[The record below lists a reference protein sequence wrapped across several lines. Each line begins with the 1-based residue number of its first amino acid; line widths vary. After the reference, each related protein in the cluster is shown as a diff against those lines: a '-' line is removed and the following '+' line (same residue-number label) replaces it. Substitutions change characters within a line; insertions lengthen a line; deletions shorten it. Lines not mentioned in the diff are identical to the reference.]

1 MTARWL
7 VAIALLAGLLT
18 GSAQAEVVSSTR
30 VSYYTVSGST
40 PGAIF
45 QGILGRGPQISGAD
59 AIASIATRAV
69 QDGGLKKSGGA
80 CRLSGYRVRLTF
92 LITRPRIANPRV
104 LKPDDLAKWNQVNS
118 FIIAHENQHKQN
130 WLACA
135 AALDRH
141 LTAMSAPN
149 CGQLTAKGEFMWK
162 QMLAACDKRQRAF
175 DSVQS
180 WQLQQLPFM
189 RRARNGAD

>member
-1 MTARWL
+1 MVAGRL
-7 VAIALLAGLLT
+7 VAIALLAGLLA
-18 GSAQAEVVSSTR
+18 GAAQAKVVSTTR
-30 VSYYTVSGST
+30 ITYYTVGGST

-45 QGILGRGPQISGAD
+45 RSILGRGPQVSGAD

-69 QDGGLKKSGGA
+69 QDGGLKDSGGS
-80 CRLSGYRVRLTF
+80 CRLTGYSVGLTF
-92 LITRPRIANPRV
+92 LITRPRIANPGV
-104 LKPDDLAKWNQVNS
+104 LTAGDRAKWNQLNS
-118 FIIAHENQHKQN
+118 FIIAHENQHKQT

-141 LTAMSAPN
+141 VAAMSAPS
-149 CGQLTAKGEFMWK
+149 CGQLIAKGEFMWK
-162 QMLAACDKRQRAF
+162 QMLVACDKRQRAF

-189 RRARNGAD
+189 RRARSGAD